1 MSLHRTSAIVL
12 RNYNLG
18 ETDRITVFLSARYGK
33 VSGVSRRAR
42 KLTSPFAGRLEP
54 LSEVDLV
61 YFLREGKTLARVNH
75 VDLIHSFQAL
85 REDLSRLGPALK
97 MSELMDRFTRE
108 GEATPLLYG
117 LLARSLRA
125 LEGEVDGIALLV
137 PFVLN
142 LLALTGYEPQLGQ
155 CVHCSKTLPGDAPSF
170 SPLLGGI
177 LCSGCAPLA
186 PDRLEISPPVLAA
199 LRCGLR
205 AEPGSPVG
213 LPGPSAAVQSCLEVL
228 ERYIQTRMGRAISL
242 RPFFDLPRFA

>member
-1 MSLHRTSAIVL
+1 LSLHRTSAIVL

-18 ETDRITVFLSARYGK
+18 ETDRITVFWSARHGK
-33 VSGVSRRAR
+33 LSGVSRRAR

-75 VDLIHSFQAL
+75 VDLIHSFQTL

-108 GEATPLLYG
+108 GEATPLLYE
-117 LLARSLRA
+117 LLA

-155 CVHCSKTLPGDAPSF
+155 CVHCSKTLAQDARSF

-199 LRCGLR
+199 LRRGLR
-205 AEPGSPVG
+205 AEPGSSVER
-213 LPGPSAAVQSCLEVL
+213 SAVVPNCLEIL

-242 RPFFDLPRFA
+242 RPFFDLPHCA